1 MLKRYRHAAGVMVFV
16 WGGLILG
23 AEVAAMTAPA
33 VRDITEDENGGP
45 KGVVLIMHATDK
57 NGNPVPPSSL
67 QAVEVTEHGEKLQ
80 ILSGPTIARPAQIA
94 FVVDSNF
101 HQKQVLQLE
110 KETLEGL
117 LSYFKKER
125 AHALVMN
132 YGTDIHTS
140 GALTEDLD
148 SLRAFTRSIHADTD
162 KRNETILLFD
172 ALKEAIDAV
181 REASGNKAIVVFAEG
196 NGYGNSVRQQ
206 TLAFLAQKDHI
217 ACYVVL
223 FADHS
228 FYGTKAIRR
237 YGWDL
242 VDLAPKTGGKF
253 WEAGSDARKTEKIV
267 AEIVRETSSQAIIEV
282 VPSVSRA
289 HAFHRICVTSSK
301 RRLQAQ
307 TGYYDG
313 SH

>member
-1 MLKRYRHAAGVMVFV
+1 MLKRYRHAAVVMVFV
-16 WGGLILG
+16 WGGLIIG
-23 AEVAAMTAPA
+23 AEIAAITAPA
-33 VRDITEDENGGP
+33 VRDLIEDESGGP
-45 KGVVLIMHATDK
+45 KGVALIMHATDK
-57 NGNPVPPSSL
+57 NGNPVLPSSL
-67 QAVEVTEHGEKLQ
+67 QAVEVTEQGEKLQ
-80 ILSGPTIARPAQIA
+80 ILSGPTMARPEQIA

-101 HQKQVLQLE
+101 HQKHVLQLE

-117 LSYFKKER
+117 LSHFEKER
-125 AHALVMN
+125 AHVLVMN
-132 YGTDIHTS
+132 YGTGIRTS
-140 GALTEDLD
+140 GALTDDSD
-148 SLRAFTRSIHADTD
+148 SLRAFIRSIQVDTD
-162 KRNETILLFD
+162 KRNDTILLFD

-181 REASGNKAIVVFAEG
+181 REASGNKAIVLFAEG
-196 NGYGNSVRQQ
+196 NGYGNSIRPQ
-206 TLAFLAQKDHI
+206 TLASLAQKDHI

-242 VDLAPKTGGKF
+242 ADLAPKTGGKF
-253 WEAGSDARKTEKIV
+253 WEAGNDARKTEKIV

-289 HAFHRICVTSSK
+289 HAFHRIRVTSSR